1 MQLLL
6 SSSWW
11 FILVCLL
18 AGFGY
23 AFLLYKPHLKQ
34 LPYKLMAALRF
45 LSIALL
51 CFFLLGPIL
60 VQSLNEIQ
68 KPKILMIFDQ
78 SESITSSKELS
89 FYQNEF
95 YQNWLNSPSNLGDE
109 YDVEFLKIGSN
120 ITVTDSLHF
129 DQKKTNLSQL
139 YDYINNTY
147 ARENVG
153 AVVLA
158 SDGIYNRGNN
168 PLYKSLNKNTI
179 LYTIGLGD
187 TSIKKDLLIK
197 ETNHNGIAYLNNQF
211 PIEINLS
218 ANDCINAVTTLNL
231 YSEGKSLYSSQ
242 ININQKDFF
251 KTIHIDLLAEKPGT
265 MHIVAK
271 LSSIQGEFTTQ
282 NNQKDIFIDIIDGRE
297 KILLTYQTS
306 HPDIGAL
313 KECIQ
318 TNQNYEVNNIPID
331 ELKLGELSSYSAVIL
346 YQLPGKN
353 SNSKDLISAIKK
365 LQIPI
370 WCIVGNQTAIE
381 QLPSINNLARIDK
394 NQGRMN
400 ESQALLNSN
409 FNSFILDPNTISTL
423 NEMPPLSVPYGFYA
437 SSIGTETL
445 MFQKI
450 GQVNTQTPL
459 WTFSNQDGEKTAY
472 LFGEGFWRWKIFDF
486 IKNESHIASNELVN
500 KTIQYLTVK
509 EDKRKFRVYPLKNV
523 YEEDE
528 AVKFVA
534 EIYNASYESINTS
547 NVQLSLVDVHKKT
560 YNYNFSPNGKT
571 YQLELGLLN
580 PGVYTFK
587 AKASGITETIS
598 GKLLI
603 KPLQL
608 EFLNNQAD
616 FGLLRRMSK
625 NNSGKFYKAQDLNT
639 CMEDL
644 KKNKNISSIA
654 YHEKRPDELI
664 NIKWLF
670 FLLLI
675 LISGEWFI
683 RKYEGA
689 N

>member
-211 PIEINLS
+211 PIEINLA

-644 KKNKNISSIA
+644 KKKQEHKFHCI
-654 YHEKRPDELI
+654 P
-664 NIKWLF
+664 
-670 FLLLI
+670 
-675 LISGEWFI
+675 
-683 RKYEGA
+683 RKKTG
-689 N
+689 